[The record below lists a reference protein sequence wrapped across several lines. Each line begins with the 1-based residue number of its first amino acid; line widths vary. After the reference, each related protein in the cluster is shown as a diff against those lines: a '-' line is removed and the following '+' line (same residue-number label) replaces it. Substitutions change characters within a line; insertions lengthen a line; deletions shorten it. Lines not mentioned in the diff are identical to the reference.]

1 MPNNGCA
8 AEFAPDTAES
18 GAVRDAVCAPPDMPL
33 SGARFPRWALIL
45 ALTLVTAAA
54 LFLFLRGGCAAEPTA
69 IQPSA
74 SPAVGA
80 PQLDADFSGLAVW
93 FLDVGQGDCIF
104 LRSPEGKTMLVDS
117 GPAGSFGRI
126 HLFLQRQDVARL
138 DVVVC
143 SHLHIDH
150 IGGMKELFDHYE
162 VGIVYLPPFDIAGS
176 TYANM
181 LASMEENGIPAE
193 AVSAAVTPL
202 QQWDPAC
209 EVYVLS
215 PYKVPYDDENDTSI
229 ILRVAYGDTA
239 VLLTGDATELAE
251 RLAVKAMPDHLFGA
265 NVLKV
270 GHHGSDTSTS
280 AKLLSA
286 VQPELAVISV
296 GRGNSYGLPDEP
308 VITRLE
314 RHGTRVLR
322 TDLAGTILIALD
334 GERAWVVE

>member
-1 MPNNGCA
+1 
-8 AEFAPDTAES
+8 
-18 GAVRDAVCAPPDMPL
+18 
-33 SGARFPRWALIL
+33 
-45 ALTLVTAAA
+45 
-54 LFLFLRGGCAAEPTA
+54 
-69 IQPSA
+69 
-74 SPAVGA
+74 
-80 PQLDADFSGLAVW
+80 
-93 FLDVGQGDCIF
+93 
-104 LRSPEGKTMLVDS
+104 MLVDS

-126 HLFLQRQDVARL
+126 HLFLQKQGVTRL

-162 VGIVYLPPFDIAGS
+162 VGIVYLPPFDIASS

-181 LASMEENGIPAE
+181 LASMEENGISAE

-202 QQWDPAC
+202 RQWDPAC
-209 EVYVLS
+209 EVHVLS
-215 PYKVPYDDENDTSI
+215 PYAVQYDDENDTSI

-251 RLAVKAMPDHLFGA
+251 RLAMKALPNHLFRA
-265 NVLKV
+265 SVLKV

-296 GRGNSYGLPDEP
+296 GRGNSYGLPDES
-308 VITRLE
+308 ILARLAQ
-314 RHGTRVLR
+314 HGARVLR
-322 TDLAGTILIALD
+322 TDLSGTILIALD
-334 GERAWVVE
+334 GEHVWVVE